1 MERERECLE
10 RSRRILSVSVYTV
23 GAVQVLLDCY
33 LAECYYKREMNIMLH
48 FTVDLSVIDYSCV
61 FNIAM
66 NGLFKSLMK

>member
-1 MERERECLE
+1 MIGTFEKNIECL
-10 RSRRILSVSVYTV
+10 SVYCRCCASVTR
-23 GAVQVLLDCY
+23 LL